1 MGLFDRFLSSR
12 CPVDDATR
20 GWVVDR
26 YAWLL
31 ARFGRK
37 TLRAPMVLPTPE
49 FFPERFDGSQ
59 APLESAMQRIAT
71 RLQVDPDTLHL
82 ELHDEANPMRELMQ
96 AGDLTGSWSGDG
108 AAGSFHDET
117 LGFRSHFRISISCE
131 TARHPTSAVATL
143 AHELCH
149 ALLLGDHYLE
159 GEEED
164 GEPLTD
170 LATVFF
176 GYGIFTANAHVQE
189 STWQSG
195 ARSGWSTKRQGYLD
209 YPTLGFALAY
219 HAAQRKEPA
228 PPWAGHLR
236 ADARKPFRQAMRC
249 LQREQKHDE
258 RRGS

>member
-82 ELHDEANPMRELMQ
+82 ELHDE
-96 AGDLTGSWSGDG
+96 
-108 AAGSFHDET
+108 T
-117 LGFRSHFRISISCE
+117 LGFRSHFRISVSSE